1 MCSTKRHG
9 FNKASCLA
17 LHAVQQDGNVRPIS
31 GRAFGRRERKCGH
44 EHDDPAAN
52 QCQAKTIHGLPTASP
67 RWRFPPFLQ
76 PAPARKAVH
85 FWTFA
90 RASSAHSA
98 GMENLREKL
107 EKLRA
112 DADDCSAIS
121 RLTNDMTK
129 RKLFARLAAQLRK
142 MADDVEVEI
151 ANRLA
156 GEETQVRGSYLFH
169 AD

>member
-1 MCSTKRHG
+1 
-9 FNKASCLA
+9 
-17 LHAVQQDGNVRPIS
+17 
-31 GRAFGRRERKCGH
+31 
-44 EHDDPAAN
+44 
-52 QCQAKTIHGLPTASP
+52 
-67 RWRFPPFLQ
+67 
-76 PAPARKAVH
+76 
-85 FWTFA
+85 
-90 RASSAHSA
+90 
-98 GMENLREKL
+98 MENLREKL